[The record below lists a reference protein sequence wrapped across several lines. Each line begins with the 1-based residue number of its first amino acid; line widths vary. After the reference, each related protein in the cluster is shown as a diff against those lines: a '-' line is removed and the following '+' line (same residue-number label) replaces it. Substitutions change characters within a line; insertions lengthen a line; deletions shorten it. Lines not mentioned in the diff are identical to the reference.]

1 MKYDNNFLGLKLKF
15 SKVKPKGVKLQ
26 KIHDDEFDITDI
38 FYDVILPEIEH
49 QCGTGELSSFD
60 FSIKPIQKKEEA
72 KLSQK
77 ETELCKREIFG
88 EKETN

>member
-1 MKYDNNFLGLKLKF
+1 MNLILQIF
-15 SKVKPKGVKLQ
+15 SS
-26 KIHDDEFDITDI
+26 
-38 FYDVILPEIEH
+38 VILTEIEH
-49 QCGTGELSSFD
+49 QCGLEELKSFD